1 MKAIILG
8 KTNSVRVRNKNYR
21 PFIGE
26 SSLMDIHIAKL
37 VKVLDRSDIFLSCE
51 DEAYRYVAEKWGIN
65 FIHREEKY
73 TLITTSNVDV
83 VRNICKDIP
92 YNEEILW
99 TTPVEPLFDEYAEVV
114 DCWNGLDKSKYDSLN
129 VVYPQKRFFLDQNH
143 NPIGFGFGHWH
154 KYSQEIPHGIEN
166 FTETGAVFICVIQH
180 DYCKFIVIMMPG
192 QKYPLHY
199 HRIKDESFFVLYGD
213 LTITIEDNVHVLSKG
228 DILNVPRRF
237 THSFATKNG
246 CVFEEIST
254 AYLKHYDKHKNSKN

>member
-8 KTNSVRVRNKNYR
+8 KANSVRVKNKNYR

-26 SSLMDIHIAKL
+26 NSLMDIHIAKL

-154 KYSQEIPHGIEN
+154 KYSQEIPPLYQLSWSTAILSRKCIE
-166 FTETGAVFICVIQH
+166 EVSYMVGAHPYWYDCYSDVVDIDTDEDWLLAQ
-180 DYCKFIVIMMPG
+180 IMYRN
-192 QKYPLHY
+192 K
-199 HRIKDESFFVLYGD
+199 IESEL
-213 LTITIEDNVHVLSKG
+213 
-228 DILNVPRRF
+228 
-237 THSFATKNG
+237 KNG
-246 CVFEEIST
+246 
-254 AYLKHYDKHKNSKN
+254 K